1 MCPTIWGKSPW
12 RATSN
17 VRKRHDRRQRTMR
30 KSKVETAKTRERIVK
45 AAGAEFAAYGI
56 SEAALA
62 RVMAAAGLSHGGF
75 YRHFASKDLFI
86 LQAFSQSLLLLVS
99 TIALLFNSKQR
110 IHAHTHN

>member
-45 AAGAEFAAYGI
+45 AAGAEFAANGI
-56 SEAALA
+56 SESALA
-62 RVMAAAGLSHGGF
+62 RQIAAAGLTYRGF
-75 YRHFASKDLFI
+75 YRHSACKDQLVLVACSQPHLSLADT
-86 LQAFSQSLLLLVS
+86 LQLV
-99 TIALLFNSKQR
+99 INRQ
-110 IHAHTHN
+110 HH